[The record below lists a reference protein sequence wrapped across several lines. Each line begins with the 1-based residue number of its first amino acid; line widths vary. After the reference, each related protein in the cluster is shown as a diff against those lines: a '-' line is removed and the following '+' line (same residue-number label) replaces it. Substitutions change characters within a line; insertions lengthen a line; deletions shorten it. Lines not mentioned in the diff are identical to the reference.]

1 LLRYAAKAVGI
12 VASFG
17 RFKRSIPGN
26 DCSHRAAQDNRP
38 SAKDTLN
45 HR

>member
-1 LLRYAAKAVGI
+1 MTFAAKAVGI
-12 VASFG
+12 VAFFG

-26 DCSHRAAQDNRP
+26 DCSHRAPQDNRP